1 MNKTLLLVDD
11 DEDLVLSLQ
20 RALKAHLGDVS
31 IYVATK
37 AAKALELIS
46 EANIAVV
53 VLDLTL
59 DEKVGPE
66 SGFQLLKD
74 IRIEHPNVVP
84 IMLTGQGTVEFGV
97 KALSQGARAFLEK
110 PPNVPHVAALVQDA
124 FRQHELLTEF
134 EILQSKPRGPAAIEA
149 RIIGSSDVVKR
160 FRDDLLFAASGNQP
174 VFLNGETGT
183 GKSHSARVI
192 HDFSKRSSGAFVK
205 SEGRASTPD
214 MFRSALFGHKK
225 GAFTGAEADRQGL
238 LFLAHKGTFFLDEVD
253 SLPLDLQ
260 ASLLGV
266 FQDKKA
272 RPVGEDHE
280 RDVDFRLISAS
291 NVPIDQAVSDGVLRE
306 DFYHRIAAL
315 TIDVPPLRERLEDIP
330 QLVEFK
336 LEQLRESEGINILGV
351 SETAYQV
358 LLEDPWPG
366 NIRQLLNDVEQAAY
380 YAEYKNRLHI
390 EASDFRRKK
399 EVKELSFREQIED
412 YKKSLAKAALIRND
426 NNILRT
432 ARELGMDRNTLKRI
446 LNK

>member
-20 RALKAHLGDVS
+20 RALKAHLENVS
-31 IYVATK
+31 IYVATQ
-37 AAKALELIS
+37 AHKALELLS
-46 EANIAVV
+46 EADISVV
-53 VLDLTL
+53 LLDLTL
-59 DEKVGPE
+59 DEKIGAE
-66 SGFQLLKD
+66 SGFTLLRE
-74 IRIEHPNVVP
+74 IRIQHPHVVP

-97 KALSQGARAFLEK
+97 KALSHGARAFLEK
-110 PPNVPHVAALVQDA
+110 PPNVPHVAALVDDA
-124 FRQHELLTEF
+124 FKQHELLTEF
-134 EILQSKPRGPAAIEA
+134 DKLKNESRAEHAIES
-149 RIIGSSDVVKR
+149 RIIGDSDVIKR

-183 GKSHSARVI
+183 GKSHSARVV
-192 HDFSKRSSGAFVK
+192 HDFSKRSAGAFVK

-225 GAFTGAEADRQGL
+225 GAFTGAETDRQGL

-253 SLPLDLQ
+253 SLPKDLQ

-272 RPVGEDHE
+272 RPVGEDVE
-280 RDVDFRLISAS
+280 KDVDFRLISAS
-291 NVPIDQAVSDGVLRE
+291 NVPIEQAVSDGVLRE

-315 TIDVPPLRERLEDIP
+315 TINVPSLRERLEDIP
-330 QLVEFK
+330 KLVEFK

-351 SETAYQV
+351 SDSAYQV

-366 NIRQLLNDVEQAAY
+366 NVRQLLNDVEQAAY
-380 YAEYKNRLHI
+380 YAEYKDRLHI

-399 EVKELSFREQIED
+399 EVKELSFREQIEE
-412 YKKSLAKAALIRND
+412 YKKTLAKAALTRND